1 MPQYQIPYQ
10 RLLAKD
16 GQNLLTAGRC
26 MSTEQLVLSSARVTT
41 TCSMMGQAASI
52 GLELAVE
59 RDWYI
64 WLIHASSEFRC
75 MVEVQAAPMGSI
87 IVYMTIEKTTRL
99 LAECRIPV
107 EFGSGSTH

>member
-10 RLLAKD
+10 CLLAKD

-59 RDWYI
+59 RDWDI

-75 MVEVQAAPMGSI
+75 MVEVRAAPIGQYNCLHDHRKDHTA
-87 IVYMTIEKTTRL
+87 V
-99 LAECRIPV
+99 
-107 EFGSGSTH
+107 G